1 VTLDA
6 WITIA
11 VIGAMIVGL
20 VQERL
25 TPDVLVLGALAL
37 LLVLGVLDP
46 DEALPG
52 FASPTVITV
61 AALFV
66 LAAAMRKTGALEM
79 LSARVFGD
87 VRGLRAALLRLTAIT
102 SLASA
107 FLNNTPIVAMLL
119 PGVLSWARRMRLSP
133 SKLLIPLSYA
143 AIAGGVCTL
152 IGTST
157 NLVVH
162 GLLQERGLP
171 GFGMF
176 ELTFVGLPCVIVV
189 IAALTLF
196 APRLLPDRLGTHAM
210 PGGPPREYLVEMDL
224 RGPSPLIG
232 ASIEEAGLRHLPGLF
247 LVRIERSTGVLS
259 PVGPQERLY
268 EGDRLTFAGAVET
281 IVDLQ
286 RFRGLVPVATER
298 PPEADDRWLLHEAV
312 VSPGSP
318 LVGENIRDANFRGRY
333 NAAIVAVHRHG
344 ERVLSKIGDIVL
356 RPGDTL
362 LIEAAPGFAR
372 SFRDSS
378 DFHLVSEVE
387 ESAPPRHHR
396 SSVALLALC
405 GVVGMAAL
413 GWAPVVTLALGGSL
427 FVVAAGCLSPGD
439 ARRSI
444 DASVLIVIGASF
456 GLARALDKSGA
467 AGAIATWVVA
477 VSASLGPVGV
487 LVAVYALTMVL
498 TETISNNAAA
508 ALVFPVAM
516 LAATEVGADPRPF
529 AVAVAVAASLSL
541 ATPLGYQTNLMVY
554 GPGGYRFTDFL
565 RIGVPL
571 QLLLAPIS
579 LALITF
585 FWPLV
590 S

>member
-1 VTLDA
+1 VSLDA
-6 WITIA
+6 WITLTVIA
-11 VIGAMIVGL
+11 VMIVGL

-25 TPDVLVLGALAL
+25 SPDALLLGALGL
-37 LLVLGVLDP
+37 LLVSGVLDP
-46 DEALPG
+46 AEALPG

-66 LAAAMRKTGALEM
+66 LASAMRRTGALEM
-79 LSARVFGD
+79 FTTRVFGD
-87 VRGLRAALLRLTAIT
+87 VRGLRRALLRVTGIT
-102 SLASA
+102 GIASA

-119 PGVLSWARRMRLSP
+119 PAVMTWGKRMRLSP

-162 GLLQERGLP
+162 GLLRARGLP
-171 GFGMF
+171 GFEMF
-176 ELTFVGLPCVIVV
+176 ELALVGVPCVLVV
-189 IAALTLF
+189 IAAVVFF
-196 APRLLPDRLGTHAM
+196 APRALPDRLAPLAGV
-210 PGGPPREYLVEMDL
+210 GGSPREYLVEMTL
-224 RGPSPLIG
+224 QGPSPLVGKTIQ
-232 ASIEEAGLRHLPGLF
+232 EAGLRHLPGLF

-259 PVGPQERLY
+259 PVGPGERLL
-268 EGDRLTFAGAVET
+268 EGDQLTFAGVVET

-286 RFRGLVPVATER
+286 RFRGLVPVVQDR

-318 LVGENIRDANFRGRY
+318 LVGKNIREANFRGRY

-344 ERVLSKIGDIVL
+344 ERIESKIGDIVL
-356 RPGDTL
+356 HPGDTL

-372 SFRDSS
+372 AFRDST

-387 ESAPPRHHR
+387 ESAPTRHHR
-396 SSVALLALC
+396 ASWAVGTLVLVVVLSALGVVPIVTAALAGALL
-405 GVVGMAAL
+405 
-413 GWAPVVTLALGGSL
+413 
-427 FVVAAGCLSPGD
+427 VVAVGCLSPGD
-439 ARRSI
+439 ARGSI
-444 DASVLIVIGASF
+444 DASVLIVIAASL

-467 AGAIATWVVA
+467 AGEIAVWVVA
-477 VSASLGPVGV
+477 AGRALGPVGV
-487 LVAVYALTMVL
+487 LVSVYLLTMVL
-498 TETISNNAAA
+498 TEAISNNAAA
-508 ALVFPVAM
+508 ALIFPVAM
-516 LAATEVGADPRPF
+516 LAATEVGADPKPF

-565 RIGVPL
+565 RLGVPL
-571 QLLLAPIS
+571 QLLLAPV
-579 LALITF
+579 ALTLIAR

-590 S
+590 P